1 MADAVGGVR
10 NCLCSAKWR
19 TGDDGGREGGRD
31 QGWMEGRRDG
41 CLLFAAL
48 ARTPTL
54 LAAPLESLSGV
65 RVRSFFFAR
74 PKCKFMSRSSF
85 FFSSS
90 SLPKYRHPSA
100 SVYQTDEEDQMM
112 MAMMRPAAPR
122 PWLVPLRQMC
132 GRHSVEISN
141 AKTRI
146 PPSKSS
152 SRTQSEDDPLAEASS
167 RGRNNTWWWNR
178 WCS

>member
-1 MADAVGGVR
+1 MDGGTEGR
-10 NCLCSAKWR
+10 MLAFCSAR
-19 TGDDGGREGGRD
+19 SHSHSACRSSGISIGRPRP
-31 QGWMEGRRDG
+31 
-41 CLLFAAL
+41 F
-48 ARTPTL
+48 
-54 LAAPLESLSGV
+54 V
-65 RVRSFFFAR
+65 FFAR